1 MRKLLISTFMLMAVT
16 AFTIEKDSNDMTIY
30 NKSARIEVKNPL
42 GVFIE
47 GSFLYWQPR
56 QDGTEL
62 AVINDTSGYAD
73 IDHITRIGTKYK
85 PAFKVAIGKNLTYD
99 DSQLIAEYLWY
110 YSKQKAKVA
119 TTDIFPLWTHI
130 EVGSGTYPASGNA
143 NWKLRMNMI
152 NIKLQRQF
160 FVGSRLILTPSFGLK
175 GGWLNQNYTANYYTD
190 LFWTTIHS
198 YSKAKS
204 DSWLLG
210 PRLGADLAFTFPKGF
225 RFIGSFYSSICYQYI
240 QPRQEIYLTYLGD
253 ISKIRQDSGNIT
265 NIFEM
270 NGGFS
275 WGTYFPSNKYY
286 IDFALTYDFHT
297 YSEQNYMFY
306 IVNTD
311 ANTSVASKYPLFLHG
326 ITFKTSFYF

>member
-16 AFTIEKDSNDMTIY
+16 AFAIEKDSNDMTIY

-62 AVINDTSGYAD
+62 AVVYDTSGYED

-85 PAFKVAIGKNLTYD
+85 PAFKVSIGKNLMYD
-99 DSQLIAEYLWY
+99 DNQLIAEYLWF
-110 YSKQKAKVA
+110 YSKQKTKAA
-119 TTDIFPLWTHI
+119 NTDLYPLWTDAI
-130 EVGSGTYPASGNA
+130 EANYPGSAKGD
-143 NWKLRMNMI
+143 WKLNMNMI

-160 FVGSRLILTPSFGLK
+160 FVGSRLIFTPSLGLK
-175 GGWLNQNYTANYYTD
+175 GGWLNQKYTANYYDD
-190 LFWTTIHS
+190 LGFLTLHS
-198 YSKAKS
+198 WSKAKS

-240 QPRQEIYLTYLGD
+240 QPRQEIYADYLGTL
-253 ISKIRQDSGNIT
+253 SNIRQDSGNIT

-311 ANTSVASKYPLFLHG
+311 ANASVVSKYPLFLHG